1 MAFSYCPHCG
11 FKNLYSI
18 RAPKFCGGCGESIQG
33 SRASAIKKLNPSIK
47 KHKTELE
54 DDPDGSDVFHVP
66 ELTSLAY
73 SIEHDQNKFA
83 LKDMVPLPEPKD
95 SLDQPKVKK
104 TRRRGRSK
112 KA

>member
-1 MAFSYCPHCG
+1 M
-11 FKNLYSI
+11 
-18 RAPKFCGGCGESIQG
+18 QG
-33 SRASAIKKLNPSIK
+33 SRGSAVKKLNPSIK
-47 KHKTELE
+47 NDKREFE

-73 SIEHDQNKFA
+73 SIEHEQNKFA

-95 SLDQPKVKK
+95 SADKPKVKK
-104 TRRRGRSK
+104 TRRRGRPK